1 MEDETRQRFTELEMP
16 QSMYSRVEQQ
26 PVHER
31 SAAGSILPPVSL
43 LGATPP
49 PLSQQLVE
57 EQNVSE
63 MRAFYERD
71 LDNWFKVQ
79 NKSNELMI

>member
-1 MEDETRQRFTELEMP
+1 M
-16 QSMYSRVEQQ
+16 
-26 PVHER
+26 
-31 SAAGSILPPVSL
+31 LPPVSL
-43 LGATPP
+43 LGGMPPP

>member
-1 MEDETRQRFTELEMP
+1 M
-16 QSMYSRVEQQ
+16 
-26 PVHER
+26 
-31 SAAGSILPPVSL
+31 LPPVSL

>member
-1 MEDETRQRFTELEMP
+1 MP
-16 QSMYSRVEQQ
+16 KSMFSRGVEQQQ

-31 SAAGSILPPVSL
+31 TTGGSMLPPVSL
-43 LGATPP
+43 LGGMPPP